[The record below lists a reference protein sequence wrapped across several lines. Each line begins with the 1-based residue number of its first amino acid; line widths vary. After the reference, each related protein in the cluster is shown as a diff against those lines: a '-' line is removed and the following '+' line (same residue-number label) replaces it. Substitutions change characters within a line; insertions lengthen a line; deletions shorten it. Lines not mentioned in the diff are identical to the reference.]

1 MSDKKPFKLT
11 YRTDKLARL
20 YGKYRGELG
29 DFALGIPSVAV
40 ETGHYVN
47 KTVGFGQV
55 WLFSK
60 TLTIFRNSPNGL
72 SLQEYIKTWHSAT
85 TFPEM
90 LGRLGFELEDPIIS
104 YDFGTEDLIYFT
116 GSTVKNPYRL
126 VIDGLELSQHYVHF
140 QELVLFLLEICW
152 RRHLSKPLYS
162 TMTVKILNNT
172 NNPYFTDELLRPLVR
187 LLPDV
192 ELILET
198 QDVSTKSH

>member
-1 MSDKKPFKLT
+1 MPDKKPFKLT

-20 YGKYRGELG
+20 YGKYGGELG
-29 DFALGIPSVAV
+29 DFALRIPSVAV

-47 KTVGFGQV
+47 KTIGFGQV

-60 TLTIFRNSPNGL
+60 ALTIFRNSLNGL
-72 SLQEYIKTWHSAT
+72 SIQEHVNTWHSAT

-104 YDFGTEDLIYFT
+104 YDFGTENLIYFT
-116 GSTVKNPYRL
+116 GSPAKNPHRI
-126 VIDGLELSQHYVHF
+126 VIDGLELSQYPKEI
-140 QELVLFLLEICW
+140 QELVMFLLEICW

-162 TMTVKILNNT
+162 TMIISVVNNT
-172 NNPYFTDELLRPLVR
+172 NNSYFTEDLLRPLVM

-192 ELILET
+192 EFILGVR
-198 QDVSTKSH
+198 DVRTKSH